1 MAAHGITFDHAFS
14 NAPVCSVA
22 RSTLATGCLGPR
34 IGTQFHR
41 KHTIATLPQ
50 GLRMFSELLRT
61 PATTHQ
67 TIPKRTTTQRPRK
80 KRGTNLREQRV
91 GENGGVQ
98 TNPSSTWSRTLSHTK
113 VRCTLARKF
122 SRTRRQPPIQL
133 PSNWRTTSRTLQN
146 FATRMPGITTAWQ

>member
-1 MAAHGITFDHAFS
+1 MESPSTMHFRTLQSAQSLGRRWRPDVWDLES
-14 NAPVCSVA
+14 A
-22 RSTLATGCLGPR
+22 RSFIASTPSRHFRRAYECS
-34 IGTQFHR
+34 R
-41 KHTIATLPQ
+41 K
-50 GLRMFSELLRT
+50 FSET

-67 TIPKRTTTQRPRK
+67 TIPKRTITQRPRK

-122 SRTRRQPPIQL
+122 SRTRRQPPIQSR
-133 PSNWRTTSRTLQN
+133 SNWQTTFRTQRN
-146 FATRMPGITTAWQ
+146 FATRMPVIMIAWQ